1 MSRFIPSI
9 VYIKVLPCEMS
20 HQGNKPV
27 LMKVDQLIIKKED
40 RTFMAIKLLNEQCS

>member
-9 VYIKVLPCEMS
+9 VYIKVLACEMS
-20 HQGNKPV
+20 NSGNKPV
-27 LMKVDQLIIKKED
+27 LIKVDRLIINKED

>member
-9 VYIKVLPCEMS
+9 VYVEVLES
-20 HQGNKPV
+20 EISYSGNKPV
-27 LMKVDQLIIKKED
+27 LIKADRLIINKED